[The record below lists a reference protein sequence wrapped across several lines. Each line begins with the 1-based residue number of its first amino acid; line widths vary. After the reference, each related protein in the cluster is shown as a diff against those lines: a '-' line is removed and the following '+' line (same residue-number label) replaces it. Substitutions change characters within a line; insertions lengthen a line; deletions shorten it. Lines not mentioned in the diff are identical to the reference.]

1 MTSIGPT
8 FSDELATGVVA
19 AGLDPGD
26 LPITWG
32 ADGVSGLD
40 QCTPPQRALIEA
52 VLAAHDPGKPP
63 RRLVPKSLIIARLQ
77 EAGKLVAAK
86 SALDA
91 DLYTRERWYA
101 PDQPAVHSDDAEAVA
116 LLQAIGVDPDV
127 ILAP

>member
-8 FSDELATGVVA
+8 FSDELATAAAA
-19 AGLDPGD
+19 AGVDPGD

-40 QCTPPQRALIEA
+40 QCTQPQRELIET

-77 EAGKLVAAK
+77 EAGKLAAARA
-86 SALDA
+86 ALDA

-101 PDQPAVHSDDAEAVA
+101 PDQPVVHSDDPEAVA
-116 LLQAIGVDPDV
+116 LL
-127 ILAP
+127 